1 LPYAI
6 GCVKLSFAM
15 QASVNIE
22 VTKGPNENNLSVLR
36 RFTKRVQAAGV
47 LPRVRSK
54 RYTERTPSVNTRR
67 TKTIAYLK
75 KKEKIA
81 TLLKEG
87 KLSELSS
94 LTRRKR

>member
-1 LPYAI
+1 MPYM
-6 GCVKLSFAM
+6 GRCVKLSLAM

-22 VTKGPNENNLSVLR
+22 VSKGPNENNLSVLR

-54 RYTERTPSVNTRR
+54 RYTERTPSENTRR
-67 TKTIAYLK
+67 AKTIAYLK

-81 TLLKEG
+81 NLLKEG
-87 KLSELSS
+87 KLSELNS